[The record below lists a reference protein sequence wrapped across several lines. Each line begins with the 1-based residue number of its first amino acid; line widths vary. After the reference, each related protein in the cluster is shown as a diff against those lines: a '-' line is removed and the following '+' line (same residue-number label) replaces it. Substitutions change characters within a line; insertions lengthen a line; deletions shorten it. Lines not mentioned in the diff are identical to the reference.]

1 MKAILVIN
9 HMPSRCEECPCSSI
23 DYETDG
29 EMMFTC
35 DAIPFGYLELS
46 EENMTDK
53 KPSWCPL
60 KPMPLKK
67 KFSGKILKVARLMK
81 GYTLQKVGDMIGK
94 SKVSVKRYE
103 DGVVKPKGKTLE
115 RLCDALG
122 IGTIATEEYVNGWN
136 ACLAEIT
143 GVKNED

>member
-46 EENMTDK
+46 EENMIDK

-60 KPMPLKK
+60 KPMP
-67 KFSGKILKVARLMK
+67 
-81 GYTLQKVGDMIGK
+81 QKNEIK
-94 SKVSVKRYE
+94 N
-103 DGVVKPKGKTLE
+103 
-115 RLCDALG
+115 
-122 IGTIATEEYVNGWN
+122 EEEFMNVCGWMFEVQTGMDIGWN
-136 ACLAEIT
+136 DCIDEIMGET
-143 GVKNED
+143 E